1 MHAKTN
7 KQVRYSSSRICVASS
22 NWGQALNVGILDTTL
37 IGLKC
42 NGTEN
47 FLSDCPLDI
56 NFLHCSADSADAN
69 VVCPGI

>member
-1 MHAKTN
+1 MWFE
-7 KQVRYSSSRICVASS
+7 I
-22 NWGQALNVGILDTTL
+22 GALAITGSWNNERERCTTL